1 MWNKSLINTLKYTI
15 IMNVRMYLR
24 EFEIYKI

>member
-15 IMNVRMYLR
+15 IMNVRMYLQ
-24 EFEIYKI
+24 EFGIYKI

>member
-24 EFEIYKI
+24 KFEIYKI